1 MNSQGTDAYQPPVY
15 AAANPPEF
23 LIASVMPYMV
33 RGDWVKK
40 NQSSSYDAKMTGG
53 EPCNGIPWQAQQLW
67 AVLEIIPI
75 MPIICGIEHLD
86 QDEIEVLAER
96 NGWHARVHA
105 CHL

>member
-1 MNSQGTDAYQPPVY
+1 MSSQGTDAYQPPVY

-23 LIASVMPYMV
+23 RIASVMPYMV

-67 AVLEIIPI
+67 AVLEI
-75 MPIICGIEHLD
+75 EHLD